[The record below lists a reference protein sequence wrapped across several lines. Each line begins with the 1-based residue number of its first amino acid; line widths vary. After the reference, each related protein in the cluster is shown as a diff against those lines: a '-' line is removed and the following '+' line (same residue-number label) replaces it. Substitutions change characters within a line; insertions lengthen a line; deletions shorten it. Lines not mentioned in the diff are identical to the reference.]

1 VVENARNRPF
11 PEQGTV
17 TVITVA
23 IPASAVDME
32 WLGRCAADRARCP
45 VCGSSGWLLPDAL
58 IAHELRAGIY
68 AMNGF
73 LRTTFNRQ
81 KFQGLFINTALGNF
95 TGYVAGSLVTLVST
109 HHAVERRAIRNL
121 FGVLPRKKIVVHMM
135 PQWLEWLLA
144 LIVGFLVMEAVRYWF
159 NHRKYAAL
167 LSALR
172 PKRGTES
179 DRPPAGRSEA
189 GECYASDGG
198 AAQEAPPKSG
208 EMNRPG
214 VFTEYRQ

>member
-1 VVENARNRPF
+1 MAWAVRRPGEVPGLRFKRVPSSGCADRPRPF
-11 PEQGTV
+11 E
-17 TVITVA
+17 
-23 IPASAVDME
+23 S
-32 WLGRCAADRARCP
+32 
-45 VCGSSGWLLPDAL
+45 
-58 IAHELRAGIY
+58 AGIY

-73 LRTTFNRQ
+73 LRATFNRQ

-95 TGYVAGSLVTLVST
+95 AGYVAGSLVTLVST

-121 FGVLPRKKIVVHMM
+121 FGILPRNKIVVHVM
-135 PQWLEWLLA
+135 PHWLEWLLA
-144 LIVGFLVMEAVRYWF
+144 LILGFLVMEAVRYWF

-179 DRPPAGRSEA
+179 GRPTTDRPEA
-189 GECYASDGG
+189 GERYVSDGG

-208 EMNRPG
+208 EMNPLEP
-214 VFTEYRQ
+214 T

>member
-1 VVENARNRPF
+1 
-11 PEQGTV
+11 
-17 TVITVA
+17 
-23 IPASAVDME
+23 
-32 WLGRCAADRARCP
+32 
-45 VCGSSGWLLPDAL
+45 
-58 IAHELRAGIY
+58 
-68 AMNGF
+68 MNGF
-73 LRTTFNRQ
+73 LRATFNRQ

-95 TGYVAGSLVTLVST
+95 AGYVAGSLVTLVST

-121 FGVLPRKKIVVHMM
+121 FGVLPRNKIVVHVV
-135 PQWLEWLLA
+135 PHWLEWLLA

-179 DRPPAGRSEA
+179 GRPPTGRPKA
-189 GECYASDGG
+189 GERYVSDGG

-208 EMNRPG
+208 EMNP
-214 VFTEYRQ
+214 FEPT